1 MILDTLTYSILAVA
15 LVLSIA
21 VCRLACSKRKPSQE
35 EGSKRRATY

>member
-21 VCRLACSKRKPSQE
+21 VFRLAFSKEKSSQE
-35 EGSKRRATY
+35 EGEKRQAT